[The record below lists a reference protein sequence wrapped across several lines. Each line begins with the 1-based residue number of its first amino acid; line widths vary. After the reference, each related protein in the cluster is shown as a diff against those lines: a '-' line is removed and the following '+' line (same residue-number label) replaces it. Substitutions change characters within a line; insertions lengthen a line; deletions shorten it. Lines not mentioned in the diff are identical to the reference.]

1 MRSRLSPLAGRIA
14 GGSDAPSLLRTDC
27 FRAAGVVDRQQAD
40 QPPRGSPA
48 PQLDGVGHPRRT
60 GARTA
65 PRKKSTV
72 SPSGG
77 FGNESAQGGALTR
90 HPTRRG
96 NPLLPSLV
104 PDQNGSVNPG

>member
-27 FRAAGVVDRQQAD
+27 FRAAGLVDRQQAD
-40 QPPRGSPA
+40 QATMGSPA
-48 PQLDGVGHPRRT
+48 TLLYGVGHPRRT

-72 SPSGG
+72 SRSGG
-77 FGNESAQGGALTR
+77 FGTESAQGGALTC
-90 HPTRRG
+90 
-96 NPLLPSLV
+96 LLYTS
-104 PDQNGSVNPG
+104 DAAD